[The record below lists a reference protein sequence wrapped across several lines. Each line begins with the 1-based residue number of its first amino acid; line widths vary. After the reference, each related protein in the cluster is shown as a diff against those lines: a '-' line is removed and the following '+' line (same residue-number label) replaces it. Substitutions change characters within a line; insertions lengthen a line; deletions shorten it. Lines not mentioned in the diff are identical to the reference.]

1 VNVEN
6 HTLDR
11 CTFMFSGEHFAAGGW
26 KSQYLEKI
34 GEHATLEFESKEF
47 LQGLSGY
54 VYFSSVDHTQMM
66 TLAFSCPIT
75 TAACFTARCGTAI
88 PNCQGLLDRVPDLAR
103 PGSGLRREAGCAWE
117 TQDLQDEHVVVRL
130 IILPP
135 DGHALPEELGR
146 RLAKARWCRSTLTD
160 GEPSEAV
167 PRVTLVERRLI
178 IEIDNRTEQNL
189 VLDGEFFE
197 TGSWSHKANVLMRG
211 GVTKLEFSSDE
222 VFRGLSGLVWYV
234 SESSLDTYFSMVF
247 SNPLA
252 TNASFN
258 AWAGPPPA
266 ELLQEMWSAPELSGR
281 GVQVPDGHGCAWNV
295 LESGAIIHIKVA
307 ILEEIISMDPLSYPP
322 KPVEEQKSASAGYP
336 SAASTAPKEPVQ
348 PVLSESTSIV
358 VAKSEE
364 DDPASSAVDKLLSS
378 TRPRDFFDGLGSGL
392 KVAGAGILAGTA
404 TLFAAPVISAKEDGV
419 SGFFS
424 GLATGV
430 CGAVGLTLGGVVAGT
445 TQVVRGA
452 YNTPEAIQMAQ
463 EGKRWDTDLG
473 VWVDDC
479 CNLREEAA
487 QAEKEEAEEE
497 LADKEADGEDG
508 RPARKVADT
517 SFYDIIGVKPN
528 ATPADIKKNYY
539 KAALKLHPDKNQN
552 DPEASKKFQQLA
564 QAYQVL
570 SDPKLRERYDNIG
583 AEAMGDQAMPNI
595 DPSLF
600 FSMLF
605 GAEQFEKYIGKL
617 YLAMQTDHI
626 AKDLQKDFDR
636 HQAAQG
642 SDGLP
647 RDVIGSSI
655 EREMPWGSDKKD
667 NQLKR
672 QQFIREVSCA
682 TQLVQRLDR
691 WAVGRNEDGWVHS
704 VLQEAAELSRVSFGG
719 RLLRTIGACYQNAA
733 QQWLTCL
740 RGNFTIDGQL
750 QSWKESTHAAQVKV
764 QAMTSVAKTAFAV
777 KEMHDVAG
785 AGMSELDQAKR
796 DEAAKDALNSFEGS
810 LPVFL
815 QTIWDVSQLDIENT
829 LMRVCD
835 KVLKDI
841 SVPWQLR
848 YRRAV
853 ALDRLGHLFE
863 DAGQVELRDITQSS
877 VAKQQLEEALY
888 SAIKERT

>member
-1 VNVEN
+1 MFPRRLTVSVEN
-6 HTLDR
+6 YTLDR
-11 CTFMFSGEHFAAGGW
+11 CTFMFSGEHFASGGW
-26 KSQYLEKI
+26 KSQYSEKI
-34 GEHATLEFESKEF
+34 GEHATLEFENKEF
-47 LQGLSGY
+47 LQGVSGY
-54 VYFSSVDHTQMM
+54 VYFSNVDQSQFLTV
-66 TLAFSCPIT
+66 AFSCPIT
-75 TAACFTARCGTAI
+75 TAACFTARCGSMI

-117 TQDLQDEHVVVRL
+117 TQELADDHVVVRL

-135 DGHALPEELGR
+135 EGCTLPEELGR

-160 GEPSEAV
+160 KEPSEV
-167 PRVTLVERRLI
+167 SPSVTLVERRLI
-178 IEIDNRTEQNL
+178 LEVDNRTEENL
-189 VLDGEFFE
+189 MLDGEFFE
-197 TGSWSHKANVLMRG
+197 TGNWSHKANSLAKG
-211 GVTKLEFSSDE
+211 SVTKLEFSSNE
-222 VFRGLSGLVWYV
+222 VFSGLGGLVWYV
-234 SESSLDTYFSMVF
+234 SESSLNTYFSMVF

-252 TNASFN
+252 ANATFN

-266 ELLQEMWSAPELSGR
+266 ELLSDMWSAPPLSGK
-281 GVQVPDGHGCAWNV
+281 GVQVPDGQGCAWNI
-295 LESGAIIHIKVA
+295 LESGAIIHIKLA
-307 ILEEIISMDPLSYPP
+307 ILEEIIPMDPLAYPPAP
-322 KPVEEQKSASAGYP
+322 KPVEESQAP
-336 SAASTAPKEPVQ
+336 SAPKETAK

-358 VAKSEE
+358 PVRSQEE
-364 DDPASSAVDKLLSS
+364 VDPAASAVDKILSS
-378 TRPRDFFDGLGSGL
+378 TRPRDFLDGLGSGL

-404 TLFAAPVISAKEDGV
+404 TLFAAPALQAKEDGV

-452 YNTPEAIQMAQ
+452 YNTPEAIQMTQ
-463 EGKRWDTDLG
+463 EGKRWDADLG

-479 CNLREEAA
+479 CNLRADAAEAA
-487 QAEKEEAEEE
+487 QEEAEEE
-497 LADKEADGEDG
+497 ADEEDDG

-595 DPSLF
+595 DPALF

-626 AKDLQKDFDR
+626 AKDLQKDLER
-636 HQAAQG
+636 HQASQG

-647 RDVIGSSI
+647 QDVIGSSI

-667 NQLKR
+667 NRLKR
-672 QQFIREVSCA
+672 QQFCREVTCA

-691 WAVGRNEDGWVHS
+691 WATGRNQDGWVQS
-704 VLQEAAELSRVSFGG
+704 VLQEAADLARVSFGG
-719 RLLRTIGACYQNAA
+719 RLLRTIGACYQSAA
-733 QQWLTCL
+733 QQWLTQL
-740 RGNFTIDGQL
+740 RGNFTIDGHL
-750 QSWKESTHAAQVKV
+750 QSWGECTCCAGES
-764 QAMTSVAKTAFAV
+764 
-777 KEMHDVAG
+777 AG
-785 AGMSELDQAKR
+785 S
-796 DEAAKDALNSFEGS
+796 
-810 LPVFL
+810 
-815 QTIWDVSQLDIENT
+815 DIRCQDC
-829 LMRVCD
+829 LCR
-835 KVLKDI
+835 
-841 SVPWQLR
+841 
-848 YRRAV
+848 
-853 ALDRLGHLFE
+853 
-863 DAGQVELRDITQSS
+863 
-877 VAKQQLEEALY
+877 
-888 SAIKERT
+888 ERNA